1 MPIFTLPGDKM
12 FQATGLGSHR
22 QRPPIMHA
30 YGGAKSGMAQALQS
44 IASEGWIPL
53 AAAMVGTIGKQ
64 PLWADLGLRPVLG
77 TTLDIKHGPRPLQHR
92 DVALL
97 LSCWKRWDFKSVAD
111 SAINTW
117 LKGANTAYGPD
128 CEDSPYFR
136 IRNMDELEVMRLF
149 GECGFDFLPET
160 DLQQRPGLEVV
171 MTVGLHLC
179 ALELTDQQLDTLA
192 CIALAGQ
199 LPEFFPLRQ
208 WICAVKKSFLSQEV
222 VTCSTRAQWNEVRTM
237 LQAVN
242 TTEIF
247 LKSKNG
253 ATLWTRARS
262 RLPILVDDE
271 FPLQVLTPPLTRD
284 HAQMPEVVNIE
295 ATGLGGKDLGVVGPW
310 DISIRTDPEGQ
321 NVYGPS
327 LATVEDVVLE
337 PCRSGGTRTKHVTP
351 LGMSKAT
358 HEFLT
363 LHYFALDSAEWWE
376 RILGE
381 LLPNAQFPD
390 AVVRRTLAYKMFMA
404 AHIAPSHRR
413 PPHPVWEDSLCLIA
427 DLLFGN
433 GMDRYVGAMQG
444 PDSPLE
450 VNVRGFSAGSYSGLA
465 FLHIL
470 WSIPRVTTKGCL
482 GAIACPPS
490 LLNMSRAKEEDQ
502 LHLIHFESDRLCS
515 WKPGPQQM
523 RDCCTSFTYITNEI
537 ASYKGHF
544 GPDEHDYSHWMALN
558 LPNGSIALRVLLF
571 IRPEAASKA
580 RRDATPLR
588 LISWLSYKLNPEL
601 EQFIE
606 QAMEHL
612 STWKETEGGK
622 VLTMGKDAIRQGE
635 TINSE
640 VELRDRLIDLVSVGN
655 LKHKP
660 EALFTLFRQFLT
672 RISLPRLIHFLDLVL
687 PQLMPVQAAWAGEEK
702 TLWSCHYI
710 RWLREKQSAATPRV
724 QISYFFSSHDNV
736 HHVRI
741 QWNSNPLLLF
751 SDPIMVETL
760 PVEHFRQQ
768 ASHMTHQQHL
778 QMGLRKGMAILIYYV
793 VGRTHY
799 QAVLIAEESVVNR
812 GGKGE
817 NRLWKRVTPT
827 VTEFAWLPPKIAESF
842 CKNALYR
849 VTERTYHAF
858 DTPHLGLDTENFVAD
873 VFVED
878 IMYLG
883 DTRSADDLA
892 VFTKM
897 APERLCL
904 GCGLRVDEPFAPIAT
919 GERKK
924 LFYAAQKLLTFVLHE
939 VSAQALSEEEAALQ
953 IALRPLIANKDGH
966 FVAAVTSMFQSLLEG
981 KTDCPISGVFGAGKT
996 LSAAA
1001 MIAGLLVMDPSLK
1014 IMIVTKENVAAHAF
1028 VKHFLRLGLP
1038 ESINCLVGRLVG
1050 YVEMKKGPANQ
1061 TALDIPPAFRND
1073 VLRNKQVLVGC
1084 GGGFHQECQQPYSP
1098 VASWMEDTDVALN
1111 DEGQQYGNL
1120 DEASAIARARRKC
1133 LVIWCGDH
1141 KQTPGGLRKTD
1152 EAKAF
1157 RRKLLRRPIAL
1168 RGDTEHFQPNLLGK
1182 VVLRYLEGMDEP
1194 LINSI
1199 QAILRATMGGM
1210 SVASAEGIA
1219 TLQSLCQEV
1228 GCPYHDELCSTTC
1241 CVALVVLWM
1250 GLHQEKFP
1258 LLATSLQAAAGV
1270 VGRQRW
1276 ALILPSS
1283 ARVSLVTYTAVIAVR
1298 YPELDN
1304 VQNDLV
1310 CFGNYLLGE
1319 QATSGG
1325 FLPIF

>member
-1 MPIFTLPGDKM
+1 M
-12 FQATGLGSHR
+12 
-22 QRPPIMHA
+22 
-30 YGGAKSGMAQALQS
+30 
-44 IASEGWIPL
+44 
-53 AAAMVGTIGKQ
+53 
-64 PLWADLGLRPVLG
+64 
-77 TTLDIKHGPRPLQHR
+77 
-92 DVALL
+92 
-97 LSCWKRWDFKSVAD
+97 
-111 SAINTW
+111 
-117 LKGANTAYGPD
+117 
-128 CEDSPYFR
+128 
-136 IRNMDELEVMRLF
+136 
-149 GECGFDFLPET
+149 
-160 DLQQRPGLEVV
+160 
-171 MTVGLHLC
+171 
-179 ALELTDQQLDTLA
+179 
-192 CIALAGQ
+192 
-199 LPEFFPLRQ
+199 
-208 WICAVKKSFLSQEV
+208 
-222 VTCSTRAQWNEVRTM
+222 
-237 LQAVN
+237 
-242 TTEIF
+242 
-247 LKSKNG
+247 
-253 ATLWTRARS
+253 
-262 RLPILVDDE
+262 DDE

-327 LATVEDVVLE
+327 LATVEDVVIE
-337 PCRSGGTRTKHVTP
+337 PCQSGGTSTKHVTP

-381 LLPNAQFPD
+381 LLPNAHFPD
-390 AVVRRTLAYKMFMA
+390 AVVRRTFAYKMFMA

-490 LLNMSRAKEEDQ
+490 LLNMSRAKKEDL
-502 LHLIHFESDRLCS
+502 LHLVHFESDRLCS
-515 WKPGPQQM
+515 WKPGPQQR

-558 LPNGSIALRVLLF
+558 LPNGSIPLRVLLF

-622 VLTMGKDAIRQGE
+622 VLTMSKDAIQQGE

-687 PQLMPVQAAWAGEEK
+687 PQLTPVQGAWAGEEK
-702 TLWSCHYI
+702 TLWSCHHI
-710 RWLREKQSAATPRV
+710 RWLRENQSAATPRV

-751 SDPIMVETL
+751 SDPQMVEAL

-793 VGRTHY
+793 VGNTHY

-812 GGKGE
+812 GGRGE

-827 VTEFAWLPPKIAESF
+827 VTEFAWLPPNIAESF

-849 VTERTYHAF
+849 VTDRTYCAF
-858 DTPHLGLDTENFVAD
+858 DTPH
-873 VFVED
+873 
-878 IMYLG
+878 
-883 DTRSADDLA
+883 RSADDLA

-897 APERLCL
+897 VPERLCL
-904 GCGLRVDEPFAPIAT
+904 GCGLRVDEPFAP
-919 GERKK
+919 
-924 LFYAAQKLLTFVLHE
+924 
-939 VSAQALSEEEAALQ
+939 ALQ
-953 IALRPLIANKDGH
+953 IALRPLITNKDGH
-966 FVAAVTSMFQSLLEG
+966 FVVLLPLCINHW
-981 KTDCPISGVFGAGKT
+981 KAKLIV
-996 LSAAA
+996 
-1001 MIAGLLVMDPSLK
+1001 PSVEFSVLAK
-1014 IMIVTKENVAAHAF
+1014 PC
-1028 VKHFLRLGLP
+1028 RPLP
-1038 ESINCLVGRLVG
+1038 
-1050 YVEMKKGPANQ
+1050 
-1061 TALDIPPAFRND
+1061 
-1073 VLRNKQVLVGC
+1073 
-1084 GGGFHQECQQPYSP
+1084 
-1098 VASWMEDTDVALN
+1098 
-1111 DEGQQYGNL
+1111 
-1120 DEASAIARARRKC
+1120 
-1133 LVIWCGDH
+1133 
-1141 KQTPGGLRKTD
+1141 
-1152 EAKAF
+1152 
-1157 RRKLLRRPIAL
+1157 
-1168 RGDTEHFQPNLLGK
+1168 
-1182 VVLRYLEGMDEP
+1182 
-1194 LINSI
+1194 
-1199 QAILRATMGGM
+1199 
-1210 SVASAEGIA
+1210 
-1219 TLQSLCQEV
+1219 
-1228 GCPYHDELCSTTC
+1228 
-1241 CVALVVLWM
+1241 
-1250 GLHQEKFP
+1250 
-1258 LLATSLQAAAGV
+1258 
-1270 VGRQRW
+1270 
-1276 ALILPSS
+1276 
-1283 ARVSLVTYTAVIAVR
+1283 
-1298 YPELDN
+1298 
-1304 VQNDLV
+1304 
-1310 CFGNYLLGE
+1310 
-1319 QATSGG
+1319 
-1325 FLPIF
+1325 